1 MLPNRKDQEREI
13 IGRSSTLILSII
25 DIKNISCTEIYT
37 HANCLSEKDYLNEKN
52 VLYMDCPRS
61 NLVGYK
67 RMKLEM

>member
-37 HANCLSEKDYLNEKN
+37 HANCNEKN